1 MSPSQDL
8 WKNPA
13 HVYSLF
19 MAGIMI
25 LLAGVLLVGTVGL
38 GIGLVVGRFLLVQSN
53 RGEAMVA
60 NTLSGLRCPHVL
72 LNNVTLPTE
81 RGTTQIDHIL
91 VTENGL
97 FIIETKHYR
106 GWILGRPGDDYWT
119 QVIYRKKSRFR
130 NPLRQNYGHVKTVQA
145 LFKLPESAFIG
156 LVVFTGEAE
165 FKSDL
170 GPEVIRLSQLLEF
183 VEHRHGAALDEQ
195 KMTYVVGRIEMKRLR
210 RSLETDE
217 YHLNYVR
224 QRISQA

>member
-1 MSPSQDL
+1 MGL
-8 WKNPA
+8 
-13 HVYSLF
+13 YSRPMIGVL
-19 MAGIMI
+19 I
-25 LLAGVLLVGTVGL
+25 LLAGA
-38 GIGLVVGRFLLVQSN
+38 IGLVIGLAAGRFLLVNGN

-60 NTLSGLRCPHVL
+60 NTLSRLSRPHIL

-106 GWILGRPGDDYWT
+106 GWILGRPSDDYWT

-130 NPLRQNYGHVKTVQA
+130 NPLRQNYGHVKTVQS

-156 LVVFTGEAE
+156 LVVFTGDAE

-170 GPEVIRLSQLLEF
+170 SAQVIHLSQLLAF
-183 VEHRHGAALDEQ
+183 VEQRHGAVLDEQ
-195 KMTYVVGRIEMKRLR
+195 KMTYVVGRIEIKRLR

-224 QRISQA
+224 QRISRA

>member
-1 MSPSQDL
+1 MGR
-8 WKNPA
+8 
-13 HVYSLF
+13 YSLP
-19 MAGIMI
+19 MIGVLI
-25 LLAGVLLVGTVGL
+25 LLAGAVGVV
-38 GIGLVVGRFLLVQSN
+38 IGLAAGRFLLVPRN
-53 RGEAMVA
+53 LGEAMVA
-60 NTLSGLRCPHVL
+60 NTLSRLSRPHVL

-91 VTENGL
+91 VTEQGL

-106 GWILGRPGDDYWT
+106 GWILGRPSDDYWT

-130 NPLRQNYGHVKTVQA
+130 NPLMQNYGHGKTVQG

-156 LVVFTGEAE
+156 LVVFTGDAE

-170 GPEVIRLSQLLEF
+170 GPQVIRLGQLLEF
-183 VEHRHGAALDEQ
+183 VEKRHEAVLDEQ

-224 QRISQA
+224 QRISRA